1 MSVKTKNSRVIVN
14 KRSCFSLNYFRTRGL
29 REQNDFSNVSFLVA
43 NDSEVKIF
51 CDDIVKT
58 VRF

>member
-29 REQNDFSNVSFLVA
+29 REQNDFSNVSFLFA
-43 NDSEVKIF
+43 NEVKIF